1 MEKERRVRKKRFHLG
16 KKTVL
21 TRTYFFQ
28 LGKNTFQHEK
38 LFSTGGVKYDLCCVN
53 ERSDMPSKE
62 YYRKLKKEAHDLY
75 VREGMT
81 CKEISTRINV
91 SERSVSSWIN
101 ENDALWKKER
111 QASVISS
118 QKQGDNLKQIINILA
133 DQKLELLRM
142 IDEAITEGDSD
153 KVLELRKQAATL
165 DNSVAQWGNQLKEVD
180 KKNRITLAIYIDVMS
195 RIFDAMKVYNADLY
209 FKTLDFQENH
219 LYEAAKMLG

>member
-1 MEKERRVRKKRFHLG
+1 
-16 KKTVL
+16 
-21 TRTYFFQ
+21 
-28 LGKNTFQHEK
+28 
-38 LFSTGGVKYDLCCVN
+38 
-53 ERSDMPSKE
+53 MPSKE
-62 YYRKLKKEAHDLY
+62 YYRKLRKEAHDLY

-118 QKQGDNLKQIINILA
+118 QKQGD
-133 DQKLELLRM
+133 
-142 IDEAITEGDSD
+142 SD

-195 RIFDAMKVYNADLY
+195 RIFDAMKVYDADLY

>member
-1 MEKERRVRKKRFHLG
+1 
-16 KKTVL
+16 
-21 TRTYFFQ
+21 
-28 LGKNTFQHEK
+28 
-38 LFSTGGVKYDLCCVN
+38 
-53 ERSDMPSKE
+53 MPSKE

-75 VREGMT
+75 VRDGMM
-81 CKEISTRINV
+81 CKEISERINV
-91 SERSVSSWIN
+91 SERSVSNWIN

-142 IDEAITEGDSD
+142 IDEAIAEGESD

-180 KKNRITLAIYIDVMS
+180 KKNRITLAIFIDVMG
-195 RIFDAMKVYNADLY
+195 RIFDAMKAYNAELY

>member
-1 MEKERRVRKKRFHLG
+1 
-16 KKTVL
+16 
-21 TRTYFFQ
+21 
-28 LGKNTFQHEK
+28 
-38 LFSTGGVKYDLCCVN
+38 
-53 ERSDMPSKE
+53 MPSKE

-142 IDEAITEGDSD
+142 IDEAIAEGDSD

-165 DNSVAQWGNQLKEVD
+165 DNSVAQWSSCRTGHCAPPEYSPRKKKE
-180 KKNRITLAIYIDVMS
+180 T
-195 RIFDAMKVYNADLY
+195 
-209 FKTLDFQENH
+209 
-219 LYEAAKMLG
+219 AAAPRRSAPPP

>member
-1 MEKERRVRKKRFHLG
+1 
-16 KKTVL
+16 
-21 TRTYFFQ
+21 
-28 LGKNTFQHEK
+28 
-38 LFSTGGVKYDLCCVN
+38 
-53 ERSDMPSKE
+53 MPSKE
-62 YYRKLKKEAHDLY
+62 YYRKLRKEAHDLY

-91 SERSVSSWIN
+91 SERYVSSWIN

-142 IDEAITEGDSD
+142 IDEAIAEGDSD
-153 KVLELRKQAATL
+153 KVLELRKQ
-165 DNSVAQWGNQLKEVD
+165 
-180 KKNRITLAIYIDVMS
+180 
-195 RIFDAMKVYNADLY
+195 ADLY

>member
-1 MEKERRVRKKRFHLG
+1 
-16 KKTVL
+16 
-21 TRTYFFQ
+21 
-28 LGKNTFQHEK
+28 
-38 LFSTGGVKYDLCCVN
+38 
-53 ERSDMPSKE
+53 MPSKE

-142 IDEAITEGDSD
+142 IDEAIA
-153 KVLELRKQAATL
+153 KVTATRCSNYENRRLRLTTVWRNGETSSKRWTKRTGLRWLFTL
-165 DNSVAQWGNQLKEVD
+165 
-180 KKNRITLAIYIDVMS
+180 
-195 RIFDAMKVYNADLY
+195 
-209 FKTLDFQENH
+209 
-219 LYEAAKMLG
+219 ML

>member
-1 MEKERRVRKKRFHLG
+1 
-16 KKTVL
+16 
-21 TRTYFFQ
+21 
-28 LGKNTFQHEK
+28 
-38 LFSTGGVKYDLCCVN
+38 
-53 ERSDMPSKE
+53 MPSKE

-75 VREGMT
+75 VRDGMM
-81 CKEISTRINV
+81 CKEISERINV
-91 SERSVSSWIN
+91 SERSVSNWIN

-118 QKQGDNLKQIINILA
+118 KKQGDNLKQIINILA

-142 IDEAITEGDSD
+142 IDEAIAEGDSD
-153 KVLELRKQAATL
+153 KVLELRKQAAGL

-180 KKNRITLAIYIDVMS
+180 KKNRITLAIYIDVMG
-195 RIFDAMKVYNADLY
+195 RIFDAMKAYNAELY

>member
-1 MEKERRVRKKRFHLG
+1 
-16 KKTVL
+16 
-21 TRTYFFQ
+21 
-28 LGKNTFQHEK
+28 
-38 LFSTGGVKYDLCCVN
+38 
-53 ERSDMPSKE
+53 MPSKE

-75 VREGMT
+75 VRDGMM
-81 CKEISTRINV
+81 CKEIYERINV
-91 SERSVSSWIN
+91 SERSVSNWIN

-142 IDEAITEGDSD
+142 IDEAIAEGESD

-195 RIFDAMKVYNADLY
+195 RIFDAMKVYDADLY

-219 LYEAAKMLG
+219 LYEAAKTLG

>member
-1 MEKERRVRKKRFHLG
+1 
-16 KKTVL
+16 
-21 TRTYFFQ
+21 
-28 LGKNTFQHEK
+28 
-38 LFSTGGVKYDLCCVN
+38 
-53 ERSDMPSKE
+53 MPSKE

-75 VREGMT
+75 VRDGMM
-81 CKEISTRINV
+81 CKEISERINV
-91 SERSVSSWIN
+91 SERSVSNWIN

-142 IDEAITEGDSD
+142 IDEAIAEGESD

-180 KKNRITLAIYIDVMS
+180 KKNRITLTIYIDVMS
-195 RIFDAMKVYNADLY
+195 RIFDAMKVYDADLY

-219 LYEAAKMLG
+219 LYEAAKTLG

>member
-1 MEKERRVRKKRFHLG
+1 
-16 KKTVL
+16 
-21 TRTYFFQ
+21 
-28 LGKNTFQHEK
+28 
-38 LFSTGGVKYDLCCVN
+38 
-53 ERSDMPSKE
+53 MPSKE

-75 VREGMT
+75 VKDGMM
-81 CKEISTRINV
+81 CKEISERINV
-91 SERSVSSWIN
+91 SERSVSNWIN

-118 QKQGDNLKQIINILA
+118 KKQGDNLKQIINILA

-142 IDEAITEGDSD
+142 IDEAIAEGDSD
-153 KVLELRKQAATL
+153 KVLELRKQAAGL

-180 KKNRITLAIYIDVMS
+180 KKNRITLAIYIDVMG
-195 RIFDAMKVYNADLY
+195 RIFDAMKAYNAELY

>member
-1 MEKERRVRKKRFHLG
+1 
-16 KKTVL
+16 
-21 TRTYFFQ
+21 
-28 LGKNTFQHEK
+28 
-38 LFSTGGVKYDLCCVN
+38 
-53 ERSDMPSKE
+53 
-62 YYRKLKKEAHDLY
+62 
-75 VREGMT
+75 MT

-142 IDEAITEGDSD
+142 IDEAIAEGDS
-153 KVLELRKQAATL
+153 

-195 RIFDAMKVYNADLY
+195 RIFDAMKVYDADLY

>member
-1 MEKERRVRKKRFHLG
+1 
-16 KKTVL
+16 
-21 TRTYFFQ
+21 
-28 LGKNTFQHEK
+28 
-38 LFSTGGVKYDLCCVN
+38 
-53 ERSDMPSKE
+53 MPSKE

-142 IDEAITEGDSD
+142 ID
-153 KVLELRKQAATL
+153 VLELRKQAATL

-195 RIFDAMKVYNADLY
+195 RIFDAMKVYDADLY

>member
-1 MEKERRVRKKRFHLG
+1 
-16 KKTVL
+16 
-21 TRTYFFQ
+21 
-28 LGKNTFQHEK
+28 
-38 LFSTGGVKYDLCCVN
+38 
-53 ERSDMPSKE
+53 MPSKE

-75 VREGMT
+75 VRDGMM
-81 CKEISTRINV
+81 CKEISERINV
-91 SERSVSSWIN
+91 SERSVSNWIN

-142 IDEAITEGDSD
+142 IDEAIAEGESD

-165 DNSVAQWGNQLKEVD
+165 DKSVAQWGNQLKEVD

-195 RIFDAMKVYNADLY
+195 RIFDAMKVYDADLY

-219 LYEAAKMLG
+219 LYEAAKTLG

>member
-1 MEKERRVRKKRFHLG
+1 
-16 KKTVL
+16 
-21 TRTYFFQ
+21 
-28 LGKNTFQHEK
+28 
-38 LFSTGGVKYDLCCVN
+38 
-53 ERSDMPSKE
+53 MPSKE

-75 VREGMT
+75 VRDGMM
-81 CKEISTRINV
+81 CKEISERINV
-91 SERSVSSWIN
+91 SERSVSNWIN

-118 QKQGDNLKQIINILA
+118 KKQGDNLKQIINILA

-142 IDEAITEGDSD
+142 IDEAIAEGDSD
-153 KVLELRKQAATL
+153 KVLELRKQAAGL

-180 KKNRITLAIYIDVMS
+180 KKNRITLAIYIDVMD
-195 RIFDAMKVYNADLY
+195 RIFDAMKAYNAELY

>member
-1 MEKERRVRKKRFHLG
+1 
-16 KKTVL
+16 
-21 TRTYFFQ
+21 
-28 LGKNTFQHEK
+28 
-38 LFSTGGVKYDLCCVN
+38 
-53 ERSDMPSKE
+53 MPSKE
-62 YYRKLKKEAHDLY
+62 YYRKLRKEAHDLY

-101 ENDALWKKER
+101 ENVALWKKER

-142 IDEAITEGDSD
+142 IDEAIAEGDSD

-195 RIFDAMKVYNADLY
+195 RIFDAMKVYDADLY